1 MLFRLNHELLPE
13 PGSPMASTT
22 VPLLGRCEA
31 IAVGA
36 GVDAAIASAGAVCGS
51 AVGDFGA
58 AEATDVGRLRPRPP
72 RPRRRRGRPTALA
85 ACDPVPVWAGVA
97 DSEAE
102 SKSASLLCLKSGAS
116 EISAVGSV
124 ARGSAESSD
133 PASGSKYAG
142 CSGAGR
148 APASSW
154 LFLRPLSLSR
164 IHLRML
170 GL

>member
-31 IAVGA
+31 MAVGA
-36 GVDAAIASAGAVCGS
+36 GVDATVASAAAVCGS

-124 ARGSAESSD
+124 VRGSAESSD

-142 CSGAGR
+142 CRGAG
-148 APASSW
+148 
-154 LFLRPLSLSR
+154 
-164 IHLRML
+164 
-170 GL
+170 